1 MAILGSTGSIG
12 TQTLEVIAAH
22 GDRFRV
28 ISLAAGS
35 NVDLLKEQVHRTRP
49 RLVATKSSAD
59 AERIRNEFDGI
70 ETYSGEEGLLAAA
83 LHPEVEIVVVAL
95 VGAVGIVP
103 TIASLRAGKRVAL
116 ANKESLVAAGP
127 LVKEALEAGGGAL
140 LPVDSEHS
148 AIFQC
153 LEGEPRRS
161 LRRIL
166 LTASGGPFRS
176 ATRAQME
183 QATVK
188 EALNHPTWKMGGK
201 ITIDS
206 ATLMN
211 KGLEVIE
218 AHWLFGVAYE
228 DIDVVVHPQ
237 SVVHSMVELADGS
250 VLAQL
255 GAADMRIPIQYALCY
270 PDRPGAPWKRLRW
283 EEGLTLTFEPPDT
296 GRFPCLRLAY
306 DAGKAGGTAP
316 AVLNAANEV
325 AVAAFLAGSIRLPAI
340 AACVEHVLAEHR
352 PRPADR
358 LETVLEADAWAREEA
373 HRFLGVA
380 RPSARGAP

>member
-12 TQTLEVIAAH
+12 TQALEVIEAH
-22 GDRFRV
+22 RGRFRV
-28 ISLAAGS
+28 VALAAGN
-35 NVDLLKEQVHRTRP
+35 NVDLLKQQVRRTKP
-49 RLVATKSSAD
+49 RVVVTKEPGD
-59 AERIRNEFDGI
+59 ALRIRSEFGWV
-70 ETYSGEEGLLAAA
+70 EAHHGEEGLLAAA
-83 LHPEVEIVVVAL
+83 LHPEVEIVIVAL

-103 TIASLRAGKRVAL
+103 TLASLRAGKRVAL

-153 LEGEPRRS
+153 LQGESRPA

-166 LTASGGPFRS
+166 LTASGGPFRTAS
-176 ATRAQME
+176 RAEME
-183 QATVK
+183 RATVR

-218 AHWLFGVAYE
+218 AHWLFDVAY
-228 DIDVVVHPQ
+228 DNIHVVVHPQ

-250 VLAQL
+250 ILAQL
-255 GAADMRIPIQYALCY
+255 GAPDMRIPIQYALCY
-270 PDRPGAPWKRLRW
+270 PERPEAPWKRLRW
-283 EEGLTLTFEPPDT
+283 EEGLSLTFEPPDT

-306 DAGKAGGTAP
+306 EAGRTGGTAP

-325 AVAAFLAGSIRLPAI
+325 AVAAFLAGRVRLPEI
-340 AACVEHVLAEHR
+340 AACVEHVLSEHR

-380 RPSARGAP
+380 RNGARGAP